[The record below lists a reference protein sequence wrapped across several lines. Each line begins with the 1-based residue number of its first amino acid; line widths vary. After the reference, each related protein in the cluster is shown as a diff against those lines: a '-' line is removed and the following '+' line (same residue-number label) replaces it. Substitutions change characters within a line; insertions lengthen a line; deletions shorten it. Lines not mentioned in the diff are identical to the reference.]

1 MHESLSSYSVS
12 EFERVKK
19 IIECQNCEHFHEDKE
34 NNDGTINDT
43 RI

>member
-1 MHESLSSYSVS
+1 MNNYLLIPVS
-12 EFERVKK
+12 EFERVRK